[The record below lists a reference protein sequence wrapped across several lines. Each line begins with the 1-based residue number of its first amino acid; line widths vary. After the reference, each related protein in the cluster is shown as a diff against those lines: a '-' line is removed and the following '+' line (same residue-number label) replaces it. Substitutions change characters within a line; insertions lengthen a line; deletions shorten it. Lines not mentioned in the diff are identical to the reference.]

1 MVGTAYHLDMS
12 GKEDRYTR
20 IREFLQDRYPEAV
33 SISTI
38 SRSLNMNRGSVA
50 KYLDVLQSHGHVVMK
65 PFGKAKLYSSAQ
77 TVPFDDLF
85 DYLSD
90 AIVILD
96 ADLHILMVNR
106 SFIET
111 FNIRSERNMLGSEL
125 SRINLALFNNPTIWD
140 NIDRILNSQ
149 TFINEMLLIER
160 GTERVFLTEFISAVM
175 PSISFTGKPGIMIT
189 LRDITLWKKTE
200 EALKNSERKIRT
212 LFEEVPSGICLFQ
225 EDGTI
230 LNANRASL
238 DILGL
243 TRFTDLADFKLYD
256 IMCSR
261 DIVQDLIRKG
271 KIAELTLSCNFD
283 RLKSETLT
291 TTKKSGVA
299 YFQVVFAPVTDKGGK
314 APREFFILFLD
325 ITAKKIAEKQLKE
338 RYQGIMSNLPG
349 IIYQY
354 YARDSGE
361 WGVYYVNERSQ
372 EIYGVTTEPLETWF
386 ARYGACIAPEDQ
398 ERWFDSIND
407 VIRRIVPW
415 EFEGRFIKP
424 SGEEMYIRGVS
435 HPVRLKN
442 ETVWNGIFLDIT
454 DRKKAEE
461 ALRMS
466 EERFRGIT
474 SNLPGIVYQFYVH
487 DSGKRGMYYVDDR
500 STEVYGLSPDPLA
513 TWIQRYGSC
522 IAPEDRERWVK
533 SMEDAIERVAPWEFE
548 GRFIK
553 PTGEEMFIR
562 VISQPVR
569 QRNETVWDGIILDVT
584 DRMRAE
590 EALRRTELKEIRYHS
605 FFENACNGVL
615 IYEPIGQGEDYIIK
629 DVNRVTAAL
638 MRMNKEDIV
647 GKKLFEEFPDLP
659 NPYVPDLLYRVLTTE
674 NPEFVTPLKYRN
686 RDDFPWISHYVFKL
700 PSGEI
705 ASFMIDVTEVMTED
719 SYPEREGGTN

>member
-1 MVGTAYHLDMS
+1 MS
-12 GKEDRYTR
+12 GREGQYTR

-38 SRSLNMNRGSVA
+38 SRDLKMNRGSVA
-50 KYLDVLQSHGHVVMK
+50 KYLEVLQSHGHVIMK

-77 TVPFDDLF
+77 NVPFDDLF

-96 ADLHILMVNR
+96 ADMHILMVNK
-106 SFIET
+106 SFIDT
-111 FNIRSERNMLGSEL
+111 FNIHSGRNIIGSEL
-125 SRINLALFNNPTIWD
+125 SRIHLSLFDNPTIWE
-140 NIDRILNSQ
+140 NIDRILSSQ

-160 GTERVFLTEFISAVM
+160 GTERIFLTEFISTVI
-175 PSISFTGKPGIMIT
+175 SSLSFTGKPGIMIS
-189 LRDITLWKKTE
+189 LRDITMWKKTE

-212 LFEEVPSGICLFQ
+212 LFEEVPSGIFLFQ

-238 DILGL
+238 EILGL
-243 TRFTDLADFKLYD
+243 ARFTDLADFKLYD
-256 IMCSR
+256 VMCSR
-261 DIVQDLIRKG
+261 EIVLGLIRKG

-283 RLKSETLT
+283 RLKAETLT
-291 TTKKSGVA
+291 STKKSGVA
-299 YFQVVFAPVTDKGGK
+299 YFQIVFAPVTDKGGK

-349 IIYQY
+349 IIYQF
-354 YARDSGE
+354 YARDTGE

-398 ERWFDSIND
+398 ERWFESIND
-407 VIRRIVPW
+407 VIRRVAPW
-415 EFEGRFIKP
+415 EFEGRFLKP
-424 SGEEMYIRGVS
+424 TGEEMHIRGVS
-435 HPVRLKN
+435 QPVRLKN

-466 EERFRGIT
+466 EERLRGIT
-474 SNLPGIVYQFYVH
+474 SNLPGIVYQFYAR
-487 DSGKRGMYYVDDR
+487 DSGAWGMYYVDDR
-500 STEVYGLSPDPLA
+500 STEVYGLPPDPLD

-533 SMEDAIERVAPWEFE
+533 SIEDVIRRVSPWEFE
-548 GRFIK
+548 GKFIK

-562 VISQPVR
+562 VSHSQ
-569 QRNETVWDGIILDVT
+569 
-584 DRMRAE
+584 
-590 EALRRTELKEIRYHS
+590 
-605 FFENACNGVL
+605 
-615 IYEPIGQGEDYIIK
+615 
-629 DVNRVTAAL
+629 
-638 MRMNKEDIV
+638 
-647 GKKLFEEFPDLP
+647 
-659 NPYVPDLLYRVLTTE
+659 
-674 NPEFVTPLKYRN
+674 
-686 RDDFPWISHYVFKL
+686 
-700 PSGEI
+700 SG
-705 ASFMIDVTEVMTED
+705 
-719 SYPEREGGTN
+719 

>member
-1 MVGTAYHLDMS
+1 MS
-12 GKEDRYTR
+12 GKEGQYTR

-38 SRSLNMNRGSVA
+38 SRTLKMNRGSVA
-50 KYLDVLQSHGHVVMK
+50 KYLEVLQSHGHVIMK

-77 TVPFDDLF
+77 NVPFDDLF

-106 SFIET
+106 SFIDT
-111 FNIRSERNMLGSEL
+111 FNIHSGRNIIGSEL
-125 SRINLALFNNPTIWD
+125 SRIHLALFDNPTIWE
-140 NIDRILNSQ
+140 NINRILSSQ

-160 GTERVFLTEFISAVM
+160 GTERIFLMEFISTVI
-175 PSISFTGKPGIMIT
+175 PSISFTGNPGIMIS
-189 LRDITLWKKTE
+189 LRDITTWKKTE

-212 LFEEVPSGICLFQ
+212 LFEEVPSGIFLFQ

-238 DILGL
+238 EILGL
-243 TRFTDLADFKLYD
+243 ARFTDLADFKLYD
-256 IMCSR
+256 VMCSR
-261 DIVQDLIRKG
+261 DIIQDLIRKG

-291 TTKKSGVA
+291 STKKSGVA

-349 IIYQY
+349 IIYQF

-372 EIYGVTTEPLETWF
+372 EIYGVTTEPLDTWF
-386 ARYGACIAPEDQ
+386 ERYGACIAPEDQ

-407 VIRRIVPW
+407 VIRRVAPW
-415 EFEGRFIKP
+415 EFEGRFLKP
-424 SGEEMYIRGVS
+424 TGEEMHIRGVS
-435 HPVRLKN
+435 QPVRLKN

-454 DRKKAEE
+454 DRRKAEE

-466 EERFRGIT
+466 EERLRGIT
-474 SNLPGIVYQFYVH
+474 SNLPGIVYQFYAR
-487 DSGKRGMYYVDDR
+487 DSGEWGTYYVDDR
-500 STEVYGLSPDPLA
+500 STEVYGLCPDPLD
-513 TWIQRYGSC
+513 TWIQRYSTC
-522 IAPEDRERWVK
+522 IAPEDQRRWFK
-533 SMEDAIERVAPWEFE
+533 SIEDVIGRVAPWEFE

-562 VISQPVR
+562 VLSQPVR
-569 QRNETVWDGIILDVT
+569 LKNETVWNGIILDIT
-584 DRMRAE
+584 DRKRAE
-590 EALRRTELKEIRYHS
+590 EALRRTELKEVRYHS
-605 FFENACNGVL
+605 FFENTCNGVL
-615 IYEPIGQGEDYIIK
+615 IYEPVGQGEEYIIK

-638 MRMNKEDIV
+638 LRTNKEDLV

-659 NPYVPDLLYRVLTTE
+659 NPYVHDLLYRVLTTE
-674 NPEFVTPLKYRN
+674 KPEFVTPLKYRN
-686 RDDFPWISHYVFKL
+686 REDFPWISHYVFKL

-705 ASFMIDVTEVMTED
+705 ASFMIDVTEAVIED
-719 SYPEREGGTN
+719 TDPGSGAGTD

>member
-1 MVGTAYHLDMS
+1 MIE
-12 GKEDRYTR
+12 KEDRYTR
-20 IREFLQDRYPEAV
+20 IREFLQRRYPEAV

-38 SRSLNMNRGSVA
+38 SRTLNMNRGSVA
-50 KYLDVLQSHGHVVMK
+50 KYLEVLQSHGHVIMK

-77 TVPFDDLF
+77 NVPFDDLF

-96 ADLHILMVNR
+96 ADLHILMVNK
-106 SFIET
+106 SFIDT
-111 FNIRSERNMLGSEL
+111 FNIHSGRNIIGSEL
-125 SRINLALFNNPTIWD
+125 SRINLTLFDNPTIWE

-160 GTERVFLTEFISAVM
+160 GTDRIFLTEFISTIIS
-175 PSISFTGKPGIMIT
+175 SISFTGKAGIMIS
-189 LRDITLWKKTE
+189 LRDITTWKKTE

-212 LFEEVPSGICLFQ
+212 LFEKVPSGIFLFQ

-230 LNANRASL
+230 LNANQAAL
-238 DILGL
+238 EILGL
-243 TRFTDLADFKLYD
+243 ARFTDLEDFKLYD

-261 DIVQDLIRKG
+261 DIIQGLIRKG

-291 TTKKSGVA
+291 STNKSGVA
-299 YFQVVFAPVTDKGGK
+299 YFQVVFAPVTDKVGT

-325 ITAKKIAEKQLKE
+325 ITAKKIAEKRFKE

-349 IIYQY
+349 IIYQF

-372 EIYGVTTEPLETWF
+372 EIYGVTTEPLDNWF
-386 ARYGACIAPEDQ
+386 ERYGACIAPEDQ
-398 ERWFDSIND
+398 ECWFESIND
-407 VIRRIVPW
+407 VIRRVAPW
-415 EFEGRFIKP
+415 EFEGRFLKP
-424 SGEEMYIRGVS
+424 TGEEMYIRGVS
-435 HPVRLKN
+435 QPVRLKN

-466 EERFRGIT
+466 EERFRGIA
-474 SNLPGIVYQFYVH
+474 SNLPGIVYQFYAR
-487 DSGKRGMYYVDDR
+487 DSGGCGMYYVDDR
-500 STEVYGLSPDPLA
+500 STEVYGLPPDPLD

-522 IAPEDRERWVK
+522 IAPEDRERWFE
-533 SMEDAIERVAPWEFE
+533 SMRDVIQRVAPWEFE

-562 VISQPVR
+562 VLSQSVR
-569 QRNETVWDGIILDVT
+569 LRNETVWNGIILDIT
-584 DRMRAE
+584 DRKRAE
-590 EALRRTELKEIRYHS
+590 EALRRTELKEVRYHS
-605 FFENACNGVL
+605 FFENTCNGVL
-615 IYEPIGQGEDYIIK
+615 IYEPVGQGEDYIIK
-629 DVNRVTAAL
+629 DVNKVTATL
-638 MRMNKEDIV
+638 LRMNKEDLV

-659 NPYVPDLLYRVLTTE
+659 NPYIPDLLYRVLTTE
-674 NPEFVTPLKYRN
+674 KPEFVTPLKYRN
-686 RDDFPWISHYVFKL
+686 REDFPWISHYVFKL

-705 ASFMIDVTEVMTED
+705 ASFMIDVTEAVIED
-719 SYPEREGGTN
+719 TGPGA